1 MSKCYIMKLCCSH
14 GSAHVL
20 ASLSCFMDMESVI
33 EMMENKE
40 SNHLI
45 MDRITSGKDLHP
57 EIEKILVVDTDI
69 PIERYFH
76 RGSYMKWNYATII
89 EAWDLG
95 EAETTQTWTG
105 RLLRFFSKF
114 KLEEKAKNG
123 TNIFLKHL

>member
-1 MSKCYIMKLCCSH
+1 MLDYEIRPKTLCCSL

-57 EIEKILVVDTDI
+57 EIEKILIFDTDI
-69 PIERYFH
+69 PIKRYFH
-76 RGSYMKWNYATII
+76 RGSYMKWNFGNNN
-89 EAWDLG
+89 ELWQLG
-95 EAETTQTWTG
+95 Y
-105 RLLRFFSKF
+105 RRSHI
-114 KLEEKAKNG
+114 KNLYVNPNFG
-123 TNIFLKHL
+123 KEGVHS